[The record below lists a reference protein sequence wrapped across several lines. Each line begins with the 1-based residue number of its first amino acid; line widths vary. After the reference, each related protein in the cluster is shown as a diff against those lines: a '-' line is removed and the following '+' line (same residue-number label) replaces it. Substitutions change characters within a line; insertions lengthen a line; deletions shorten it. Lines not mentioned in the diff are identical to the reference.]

1 MAQQFEDL
9 NDYETASYFYKKCL
23 DASIDAK
30 YVIGEAEAYKGL
42 GICEE
47 KVLNIFNAMS
57 NLETALQK
65 VIDGNIPKIQK
76 DISQELVRVYQIIA
90 VSFQD
95 QNDFDKSLQFFQKC
109 LDASKRAE
117 NKTQEAECYQKI
129 GHIYERQADLE
140 KAI

>member
-1 MAQQFEDL
+1 LKLYRTVAQQFETL

-30 YVIGEAEAYKGL
+30 YVLGEAEAFKGL

-65 VIDGNIPKIQK
+65 VIDGNLPKIQK
-76 DISQELVRVYQIIA
+76 DIS
-90 VSFQD
+90 
-95 QNDFDKSLQFFQKC
+95 
-109 LDASKRAE
+109 
-117 NKTQEAECYQKI
+117 
-129 GHIYERQADLE
+129 
-140 KAI
+140 